1 MRREHVA
8 EAGPRGRK
16 EPGYVRSLVGGAG
29 LRLVRPNRRPPAAD
43 ALRRVAAV
51 PGADDP
57 RRAAA
62 RAVRPRPARP
72 DCGRGPGPRDRGY
85 PRRSRSSP
93 RQDLPA
99 VRACRV
105 HPQGNRAGPE
115 PRAGQGRPV
124 QAGEP
129 RDDASEHGL
138 GRPEASRRAYRQ
150 GHVRRVR
157 AEARGSHRGF
167 LPHPTFARGRNRSPE
182 RHPRGHQRRG
192 QEDRRTA
199 ADDARGVHHQAPGGL
214 RLTTKEKNM
223 GKLEGKI
230 ALITGGNGGIGFAT
244 AKRFVKEGAYVF
256 ITGRREPETAAA
268 VEEIGRNVTG
278 VQGDVSNLGDLDRL
292 FAQIM
297 REKGRLDIVFAN
309 AGVVK
314 LAPLG
319 TITEEL
325 YDSVFNI
332 NVKGVLFTVQKALP
346 LLPDGASIIL
356 NASIGAS
363 KGPPANS
370 VNCATKAAVRSFAR
384 TLTTD
389 LKDRRIRVNAVS
401 PGVIDTPGLEGV
413 MASSETGR
421 QLGQMIAGAAPL
433 GRFGT
438 ADEIAKAVVFLAS
451 DDSSYITGT
460 ELSVDGG
467 FAQV

>member
-1 MRREHVA
+1 
-8 EAGPRGRK
+8 
-16 EPGYVRSLVGGAG
+16 
-29 LRLVRPNRRPPAAD
+29 
-43 ALRRVAAV
+43 
-51 PGADDP
+51 
-57 RRAAA
+57 
-62 RAVRPRPARP
+62 
-72 DCGRGPGPRDRGY
+72 
-85 PRRSRSSP
+85 
-93 RQDLPA
+93 
-99 VRACRV
+99 
-105 HPQGNRAGPE
+105 
-115 PRAGQGRPV
+115 
-124 QAGEP
+124 
-129 RDDASEHGL
+129 
-138 GRPEASRRAYRQ
+138 
-150 GHVRRVR
+150 
-157 AEARGSHRGF
+157 
-167 LPHPTFARGRNRSPE
+167 
-182 RHPRGHQRRG
+182 
-192 QEDRRTA
+192 
-199 ADDARGVHHQAPGGL
+199 
-214 RLTTKEKNM
+214 M
-223 GKLEGKI
+223 GKLEGII

-292 FAQIM
+292 FAQIK

-389 LKDRRIRVNAVS
+389 LKDRRIRVSAT
-401 PGVIDTPGLEGV
+401 DTPGLSELL
-413 MASSETGR
+413 ASTETGQQR
-421 QLGQMIAGAAPL
+421 WKMISNSVPL
-433 GRFGT
+433 GRLGT

-451 DDSSYITGT
+451 DDSSYITGA
-460 ELSVDGG
+460 ELFVDGG